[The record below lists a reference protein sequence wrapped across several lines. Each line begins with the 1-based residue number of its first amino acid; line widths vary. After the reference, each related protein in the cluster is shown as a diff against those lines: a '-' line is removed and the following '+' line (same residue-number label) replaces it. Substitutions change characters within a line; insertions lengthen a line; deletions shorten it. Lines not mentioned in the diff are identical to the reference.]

1 MSRLLAAVVG
11 FLVLVGVSASVS
23 HYFVEP
29 YNPGFLKYPLVTNL
43 HVILGAAYLLAGS
56 VQLMPRVRN
65 RWPAYHRWA
74 GRVLVGVALVLGSAA
89 LFMALVIPF
98 SGWPGRLGNGFF
110 ALFFLFALTQG
121 FLAIRRRDIHRHR
134 EWMIRAFALA
144 LGIATM
150 RLLFVPALIALN
162 IQSKTD
168 PVVAW
173 LSVASFVAAFTIH
186 LAVAELWIRRTRGR
200 PQRVASASSP
210 AIPEEAGA

>member
-1 MSRLLAAVVG
+1 MRRLLAAVVG
-11 FLVLVGVSASVS
+11 FLVLVGVGASVS

-43 HVILGAAYLLAGS
+43 HVVLGAVYLLAGS
-56 VQLMPRVRN
+56 VQFMPRVRN
-65 RWPAYHRWA
+65 RWPVYHRWA
-74 GRVLVGVALVLGSAA
+74 GRILVSAALVVGSAA
-89 LFMALVIPF
+89 LFMALFIPF

-121 FLAIRRRDIHRHR
+121 FLAIRRRDIARHR

-150 RLLFVPALIALN
+150 RLLFVPALIVLN
-162 IQSKTD
+162 IESKTD

-173 LSVASFVAAFTIH
+173 LSVASFMAAFTIH
-186 LAVAELWIRRTRGR
+186 LAAAELWIRRTRGR
-200 PQRVASASSP
+200 PQRVAAASSP
-210 AIPEEAGA
+210 AVPEEAAV